1 MQENVALMCLDKNF
15 LTAENIALYTLSD
28 ILKECKG
35 LFNQFYLDMQD
46 VGKDIKAYTELNG
59 RTDSNMID
67 ALNAMFER
75 DMTKAKLI
83 EHMNSKELSL

>member
-1 MQENVALMCLDKNF
+1 
-15 LTAENIALYTLSD
+15 
-28 ILKECKG
+28 
-35 LFNQFYLDMQD
+35 MQD

-67 ALNAMFER
+67 ALNAMYER

>member
-1 MQENVALMCLDKNF
+1 MLLFSLSLIFSKSVSNQ
-15 LTAENIALYTLSD
+15 NI
-28 ILKECKG
+28 IC
-35 LFNQFYLDMQD
+35 LDMQD

-75 DMTKAKLI
+75 DMTKVKLI
-83 EHMNSKELSL
+83 

>member
-1 MQENVALMCLDKNF
+1 MLLF
-15 LTAENIALYTLSD
+15 SLSLIFSKSVSNHD
-28 ILKECKG
+28 IIR
-35 LFNQFYLDMQD
+35 LDMQD

-83 EHMNSKELSL
+83 

>member
-35 LFNQFYLDMQD
+35 SFNQFYLDMQD

-67 ALNAMFER
+67 ALNAMYER

>member
-1 MQENVALMCLDKNF
+1 MLLFSLSLTSSKSVSKNMF
-15 LTAENIALYTLSD
+15 VIS
-28 ILKECKG
+28 
-35 LFNQFYLDMQD
+35 FLDMQD

-83 EHMNSKELSL
+83 